1 MNELERISYRA
12 KMASRVLSTTSP
24 KVKSNVLKYAAVQV
38 KKNAQKIE
46 NANKKDLKIAK
57 SKGLDDAMIDRLLL
71 DKSRINDIA
80 KSLNEIAKWPD
91 PVGKI
96 INKTKR
102 PNGLVIQ
109 KVSVPIGVL
118 LVIYES
124 RPNVTTDAS
133 ALCLKSGNS
142 VILKCGSESLNSSK
156 ALLNC
161 LQASLEKYKLPYYS
175 VQLLA
180 TSSRKAVTDLLKMDE
195 YIDVVIPRGGKS
207 LIKAI
212 SKISKIPVLKHLDGI
227 CHTYVDN
234 IPDISMV
241 TKVVL
246 NAKMRRTGICGATE
260 TLLLNANNIQYTDCV
275 SILDDLIDAGCEV
288 RVDEYLHKYLTNPNY
303 AFNCVFVNLK
313 KIKKTTSKDW
323 DTEYLA
329 PIISVRLV
337 TGVKAAI
344 EHINRHG
351 SKHTDAIIT
360 SNKKNAEL
368 FLNSV
373 DSSIVMHNTS
383 TQFADG
389 GEFGM
394 GAEIGISTGKLH
406 ARGPVGADQLTTFK
420 YLVKGKGQLRS

>member
-1 MNELERISYRA
+1 MNKLQKIAELS
-12 KMASRVLSTTSP
+12 KKASRILSTTSP
-24 KVKSNVLKYAAVQV
+24 KIKSNIIKYAAKQI
-38 KKNAQKIE
+38 KKDVTKIE
-46 NANKKDLKIAK
+46 NANRKDLKIAK

-71 DKSRINDIA
+71 DKSRINAIS
-80 KSLNEIAKWPD
+80 KSLNEISKWPD

-96 INKTKR
+96 INKWKR
-102 PNGLVIQ
+102 PNGLEIQ
-109 KVSVPIGVL
+109 KISVPIGVL

-156 ALLNC
+156 ALLAC
-161 LQASLEKYKLPYYS
+161 IHAGLKKYKLPKS
-175 VQLLA
+175 CVALLA
-180 TSSRKAVTDLLKMDE
+180 SSNRNSFLSLLKMDD

-227 CHTYVDN
+227 CHTYVDDTSN
-234 IPDISMV
+234 LSMAR
-241 TKVVL
+241 KVVL

-260 TLLLNANNIQYTDCV
+260 TLLLKDDIHVNDAVCI
-275 SILDDLIDAGCEV
+275 IHDLIDAGCEV
-288 RVDEYLHKYLTNPNY
+288 RGDEYIAKYVLDPYYN
-303 AFNCVFVNLK
+303 
-313 KIKKTTSKDW
+313 KIKKANSKDW
-323 DTEYLA
+323 QTEYLA
-329 PIISVRLV
+329 PIISIKA
-337 TGVKAAI
+337 VKNVKEAI
-344 EHINRHG
+344 QHINQYG
-351 SKHTDAIIT
+351 SNHTDAIIT

-368 FLNSV
+368 FLKEV

-420 YLVKGKGQLRS
+420 YVVKGQGQLRS

>member
-1 MNELERISYRA
+1 MNKLQKIAELS
-12 KMASRVLSTTSP
+12 KKASRILSTTSP
-24 KVKSNVLKYAAVQV
+24 KIKSNIIKYAAKQI
-38 KKNAQKIE
+38 KKDVTKIE
-46 NANKKDLKIAK
+46 NANRKDLKIAK

-71 DKSRINDIA
+71 DKSRINAIS
-80 KSLNEIAKWPD
+80 KSLNEISKWPD

-96 INKTKR
+96 INKWKR
-102 PNGLVIQ
+102 PNGLEIQ
-109 KVSVPIGVL
+109 KISVPIGVL

-156 ALLNC
+156 ALLAC
-161 LQASLEKYKLPYYS
+161 IHAGLKKYKLPKS
-175 VQLLA
+175 CVALLA
-180 TSSRKAVTDLLKMDE
+180 SSNRNSFLSLLKMDD

-227 CHTYVDN
+227 CHTYVDDTSN
-234 IPDISMV
+234 LSMAR
-241 TKVVL
+241 KVVL

-260 TLLLNANNIQYTDCV
+260 TLLLKDDIHVNDAVCI
-275 SILDDLIDAGCEV
+275 IHDLIDAGCEV
-288 RVDEYLHKYLTNPNY
+288 RGDEYIAKYVLDPYYN
-303 AFNCVFVNLK
+303 
-313 KIKKTTSKDW
+313 KIKKANSKDW
-323 DTEYLA
+323 QTEYLA
-329 PIISVRLV
+329 PIISIKA
-337 TGVKAAI
+337 VKNVKEAI
-344 EHINRHG
+344 QHINQYG
-351 SKHTDAIIT
+351 SNHTDAIIT

-368 FLNSV
+368 FLKEV
-373 DSSIVMHNTS
+373 DSAIVMHNTS

-420 YLVKGKGQLRS
+420 YVVKGQGQLRS

>member
-1 MNELERISYRA
+1 MNKLQKIAELS
-12 KMASRVLSTTSP
+12 KKASRILSTTSP
-24 KVKSNVLKYAAVQV
+24 KIKSNIIKYAAKQI
-38 KKNAQKIE
+38 KKDVTKIE
-46 NANKKDLKIAK
+46 NANRKDLKIAK

-71 DKSRINDIA
+71 DKSRINAIS
-80 KSLNEIAKWPD
+80 KSLNEISKWPD

-96 INKTKR
+96 INKWKR
-102 PNGLVIQ
+102 PNGLEIQ
-109 KVSVPIGVL
+109 KISVPIGVL

-156 ALLNC
+156 ALLTC
-161 LQASLEKYKLPYYS
+161 IHAGLKKYKLPTS
-175 VQLLA
+175 CVQLLA
-180 TSSRKAVTDLLKMDE
+180 SSNRKSVSSLLKMDD

-227 CHTYVDN
+227 CHTYVDDTSN
-234 IPDISMV
+234 LSMAR
-241 TKVVL
+241 KVVL

-260 TLLLNANNIQYTDCV
+260 TLLLKDDIHVNDAVCI
-275 SILDDLIDAGCEV
+275 IHDLIDAGCEV
-288 RVDEYLHKYLTNPNY
+288 RGDEYIAKYVLDPYYN
-303 AFNCVFVNLK
+303 
-313 KIKKTTSKDW
+313 KIKKANSKDW
-323 DTEYLA
+323 QTEYLA
-329 PIISVRLV
+329 PIISIKA
-337 TGVKAAI
+337 VKNVKEAI
-344 EHINRHG
+344 QHINQYG
-351 SKHTDAIIT
+351 SNHTDAIIT

-368 FLNSV
+368 FLKEV

-420 YLVKGKGQLRS
+420 YVVKGQGQLRS

>member
-1 MNELERISYRA
+1 MNKLEKIAELS
-12 KMASRVLSTTSP
+12 KKASRILSTTSP
-24 KVKSNVLKYAAVQV
+24 KVKSNVLKYAASLV
-38 KKNAQKIE
+38 KKNANKIE
-46 NANKKDLKIAK
+46 KANKKDLKIAK
-57 SKGLDDAMIDRLLL
+57 LKRLDDAMIDRLLL
-71 DKSRINDIA
+71 NKSRINSIS

-96 INKTKR
+96 ISKSKR
-102 PNGLVIQ
+102 PNGLEIQ

-161 LQASLEKYKLPYYS
+161 LHTSLKKYKLPTS
-175 VQLLA
+175 CVELLA
-180 TSSRKAVTDLLKMDE
+180 TSSRKAVSNLLKMDE
-195 YIDVVIPRGGKS
+195 HIDVVVPRGGKS

-227 CHTYVDN
+227 CHTYIDN
-234 IPDISMV
+234 ITNINVVSD
-241 TKVVL
+241 VVL

-260 TLLLNANNIQYTDCV
+260 TLLINKKIK
-275 SILDDLIDAGCEV
+275 LDIVPIVDALIDAGCEV
-288 RVDEYLHKYLTNPNY
+288 RVDEYLHKYLSDSY
-303 AFNCVFVNLK
+303 SHSLK
-313 KIKKTTSKDW
+313 KAISKDW

-329 PIISVRLV
+329 PIISVKLV
-337 TGVKAAI
+337 KDVKEAI
-344 EHINRHG
+344 KHINDHG
-351 SKHTDAIIT
+351 SNHTDAIIT

-368 FLNSV
+368 FLNGV

-420 YLVKGKGQLRS
+420 YVVKGKGQIRS

>member
-1 MNELERISYRA
+1 MNKLQKIAELS
-12 KMASRVLSTTSP
+12 KKASRILSTTSP
-24 KVKSNVLKYAAVQV
+24 KIKSNIIKYAAKQI
-38 KKNAQKIE
+38 KKDVTKIE
-46 NANKKDLKIAK
+46 NANRKDLKIAK

-71 DKSRINDIA
+71 DKSRINAIS
-80 KSLNEIAKWPD
+80 KSLNEISKWPD

-96 INKTKR
+96 INKWKR
-102 PNGLVIQ
+102 PNGLEIQ
-109 KVSVPIGVL
+109 KISVPIGVL

-156 ALLNC
+156 ALLAC
-161 LQASLEKYKLPYYS
+161 IHAGLKKYKLPKS
-175 VQLLA
+175 CVELLA
-180 TSSRKAVTDLLKMDE
+180 SSNRKSVSSLLKMDD

-227 CHTYVDN
+227 CHTYVDDTSN
-234 IPDISMV
+234 LSMAR
-241 TKVVL
+241 KVVL

-260 TLLLNANNIQYTDCV
+260 TLLLKDDIHVNDAVCI
-275 SILDDLIDAGCEV
+275 IHDLIDAGCEV
-288 RVDEYLHKYLTNPNY
+288 RGDEYIAKYVLDPYYN
-303 AFNCVFVNLK
+303 
-313 KIKKTTSKDW
+313 KIKKANSKDW
-323 DTEYLA
+323 QTEYLA
-329 PIISVRLV
+329 PIISIKA
-337 TGVKAAI
+337 VKNVKEAI
-344 EHINRHG
+344 QHINQYG
-351 SKHTDAIIT
+351 SNHTDAIIT

-368 FLNSV
+368 FLKEV

-420 YLVKGKGQLRS
+420 YVVKGQGQLRS

>member
-1 MNELERISYRA
+1 MNKLQKIAELS
-12 KMASRVLSTTSP
+12 KKASRILSTTSP
-24 KVKSNVLKYAAVQV
+24 KIKSNIIKYAAKQI
-38 KKNAQKIE
+38 KKDVTKIE
-46 NANKKDLKIAK
+46 NANRKDLKIAK

-71 DKSRINDIA
+71 DKSRINAIS
-80 KSLNEIAKWPD
+80 KSLNAISKWPD

-96 INKTKR
+96 INKWKR
-102 PNGLVIQ
+102 PNGLEIQ
-109 KVSVPIGVL
+109 KISVPIGVL

-156 ALLNC
+156 ALLAC
-161 LQASLEKYKLPYYS
+161 IHAGLKKYKLPTS
-175 VQLLA
+175 CVELLA
-180 TSSRKAVTDLLKMDE
+180 SSNRKSVSSLLKMDD

-227 CHTYVDN
+227 CHTYVDDTSN
-234 IPDISMV
+234 LSMAR
-241 TKVVL
+241 KVVL

-260 TLLLNANNIQYTDCV
+260 TLLLKDDIHVNDAVCI
-275 SILDDLIDAGCEV
+275 IHDLIDAGCEV
-288 RVDEYLHKYLTNPNY
+288 RGDEYIAKYVLDPYYN
-303 AFNCVFVNLK
+303 
-313 KIKKTTSKDW
+313 KIKKANSKDW
-323 DTEYLA
+323 QTEYLA
-329 PIISVRLV
+329 PIISIK
-337 TGVKAAI
+337 TVKNVKEAI
-344 EHINRHG
+344 QHINQYG
-351 SKHTDAIIT
+351 SNHTDAIIT

-368 FLNSV
+368 FLKEV

-420 YLVKGKGQLRS
+420 YVVKGQGQLRS

>member
-1 MNELERISYRA
+1 MNKLQKIAELS
-12 KMASRVLSTTSP
+12 KKASRILSTTSP
-24 KVKSNVLKYAAVQV
+24 KVKSNILKYAAKQI
-38 KKNAQKIE
+38 KKDVTKIE
-46 NANKKDLKIAK
+46 NANRKDLKIAK

-71 DKSRINDIA
+71 DKSRINAIS
-80 KSLNEIAKWPD
+80 KSLNEISKWPD

-96 INKTKR
+96 INKWKR
-102 PNGLVIQ
+102 PNGLEIQ
-109 KVSVPIGVL
+109 KISVPIGVL

-142 VILKCGSESLNSSK
+142 VILKCGSESINSSK
-156 ALLNC
+156 ALLAC
-161 LQASLEKYKLPYYS
+161 IHEGLKKYKLPTS
-175 VQLLA
+175 CVELLA
-180 TSSRKAVTDLLKMDE
+180 SSNRNSVLSLLKMDD

-227 CHTYVDN
+227 CHTYVDDTSN
-234 IPDISMV
+234 LSMAR
-241 TKVVL
+241 KVVL

-260 TLLLNANNIQYTDCV
+260 TLLLKDDIHVNDAVCI
-275 SILDDLIDAGCEV
+275 IHDLIDAGCEV
-288 RVDEYLHKYLTNPNY
+288 RGDEYIAKYVLDPYYN
-303 AFNCVFVNLK
+303 
-313 KIKKTTSKDW
+313 KIKKANSKDW
-323 DTEYLA
+323 QTEYLA
-329 PIISVRLV
+329 PIISIKA
-337 TGVKAAI
+337 VKNVKEAI
-344 EHINRHG
+344 QHINQYG
-351 SKHTDAIIT
+351 SNHTDAIIT

-368 FLNSV
+368 FLKEV

-420 YLVKGKGQLRS
+420 YVVKGKGQLRS

>member
-1 MNELERISYRA
+1 LNKLEKIAELS
-12 KMASRVLSTTSP
+12 KKASRVLSTTSS

-57 SKGLDDAMIDRLLL
+57 SKGLVDAMIDRLLL
-71 DKSRINDIA
+71 DKSRINAIA

-96 INKTKR
+96 ISKTKR
-102 PNGLVIQ
+102 PNGLEIH

-161 LQASLEKYKLPYYS
+161 LHISLKKYKLPTSS
-175 VQLLA
+175 VELLA
-180 TSSRKAVTDLLKMDE
+180 TSSRKSVADLLKMDE
-195 YIDVVIPRGGKS
+195 YIDVVVPRGGKS

-227 CHTYVDN
+227 CHTYIDDN
-234 IPDISMV
+234 YNVLMAK
-241 TKVVL
+241 KVVL

-260 TLLLNANNIQYTDCV
+260 TLLVSKKVTNTDIAEIIDV
-275 SILDDLIDAGCEV
+275 LIDAGCEI
-288 RVDEYLHKYLTNPNY
+288 RGDN
-303 AFNCVFVNLK
+303 FVK
-313 KIKKTTSKDW
+313 KIDNRVKKANFKDW
-323 DTEYLA
+323 QTEYLA
-329 PIISVRLV
+329 PIISVKIV
-337 TGVKAAI
+337 KDVKAAI
-344 EHINRHG
+344 EHINQHG
-351 SKHTDAIIT
+351 SNHTDAIIT

-368 FLNSV
+368 FLNGV

-420 YLVKGKGQLRS
+420 YVVKGQGQLRS

>member
-1 MNELERISYRA
+1 LNKLQKIAELS
-12 KMASRVLSTTSP
+12 KKASRILSTTSP
-24 KVKSNVLKYAAVQV
+24 KIKSNIIKYAAKQI
-38 KKNAQKIE
+38 KKDVTKIE
-46 NANKKDLKIAK
+46 NANRKDLKIAK

-71 DKSRINDIA
+71 DKSRINAIS
-80 KSLNEIAKWPD
+80 KSLNEISKWPD

-96 INKTKR
+96 INKWKR
-102 PNGLVIQ
+102 PNGIEIQ
-109 KVSVPIGVL
+109 KISVPIGVL

-156 ALLNC
+156 ALLTC
-161 LQASLEKYKLPYYS
+161 IHAGLKKYKLPTS
-175 VQLLA
+175 CVELLA
-180 TSSRKAVTDLLKMDE
+180 SSNRKSVSSLLKMDD

-227 CHTYVDN
+227 CHTYVDDTSN
-234 IPDISMV
+234 LSMAR
-241 TKVVL
+241 KVVL

-260 TLLLNANNIQYTDCV
+260 TLLLKDDIHVNDAVCI
-275 SILDDLIDAGCEV
+275 IHDLIDAGCEV
-288 RVDEYLHKYLTNPNY
+288 RGDEYIAKYVLDPYYN
-303 AFNCVFVNLK
+303 
-313 KIKKTTSKDW
+313 KIKKANSKDW
-323 DTEYLA
+323 QTEYLA
-329 PIISVRLV
+329 PIISIKA
-337 TGVKAAI
+337 VKNVKEAI
-344 EHINRHG
+344 QHINQYG
-351 SKHTDAIIT
+351 SNHTDAIIT

-368 FLNSV
+368 FLKEV

-420 YLVKGKGQLRS
+420 YVVKGQGQLRS

>member
-1 MNELERISYRA
+1 MNKLQKIAELS
-12 KMASRVLSTTSP
+12 KKASRILSTTSP
-24 KVKSNVLKYAAVQV
+24 KIKSNIIKYAAKQI
-38 KKNAQKIE
+38 KKDVTKIE
-46 NANKKDLKIAK
+46 NANRKDLKIAK

-71 DKSRINDIA
+71 DKSRINAIS
-80 KSLNEIAKWPD
+80 KSLNEISKWPD

-96 INKTKR
+96 INKWKR
-102 PNGLVIQ
+102 PNGLEIQ
-109 KVSVPIGVL
+109 KISVPIGVL

-156 ALLNC
+156 ALLAC
-161 LQASLEKYKLPYYS
+161 IHAGLKKYKLPTS
-175 VQLLA
+175 CVQLLA
-180 TSSRKAVTDLLKMDE
+180 SSNRKSVSSLLKMDD

-227 CHTYVDN
+227 CHTYVDDTSN
-234 IPDISMV
+234 LSMAR
-241 TKVVL
+241 KVVL

-260 TLLLNANNIQYTDCV
+260 TLLLKDDIHVNDAVCI
-275 SILDDLIDAGCEV
+275 IHDLIDAGCEV
-288 RVDEYLHKYLTNPNY
+288 RGDEYIAKYVLDPYYN
-303 AFNCVFVNLK
+303 
-313 KIKKTTSKDW
+313 KIKKANSKDW
-323 DTEYLA
+323 QTEYLA
-329 PIISVRLV
+329 PIISIKS
-337 TGVKAAI
+337 VKNVKEAI
-344 EHINRHG
+344 QHINQYG
-351 SKHTDAIIT
+351 SNHTDAIIT

-368 FLNSV
+368 FLKEV

-420 YLVKGKGQLRS
+420 YVVKGQGQLRS

>member
-1 MNELERISYRA
+1 LNKLQKIAELS
-12 KMASRVLSTTSP
+12 KKASRILSTTSP
-24 KVKSNVLKYAAVQV
+24 KIKSNIIKYAAKQI
-38 KKNAQKIE
+38 KKDVTKIE

-71 DKSRINDIA
+71 DKSRINAIS
-80 KSLNEIAKWPD
+80 KSLNEISKWPD

-96 INKTKR
+96 INKWKR
-102 PNGLVIQ
+102 PNGLEIQ
-109 KVSVPIGVL
+109 KISVPIGVL

-156 ALLNC
+156 ALLTC
-161 LQASLEKYKLPYYS
+161 IHAGLKKYKLPTS
-175 VQLLA
+175 CVELLA
-180 TSSRKAVTDLLKMDE
+180 SSNRKSVSSLLKMDD

-227 CHTYVDN
+227 CHTYVDDTSN
-234 IPDISMV
+234 LSMAR
-241 TKVVL
+241 KVVL

-260 TLLLNANNIQYTDCV
+260 TLLLKDDIHVNDAVCI
-275 SILDDLIDAGCEV
+275 IHDLIDAGCEV
-288 RVDEYLHKYLTNPNY
+288 RGDEYIAKYVLDPYYN
-303 AFNCVFVNLK
+303 
-313 KIKKTTSKDW
+313 KIKKANSKDW
-323 DTEYLA
+323 QTEYLA
-329 PIISVRLV
+329 PIISIKA
-337 TGVKAAI
+337 VKNVKEAI
-344 EHINRHG
+344 QHINQYG
-351 SKHTDAIIT
+351 SNHTDAIIT

-368 FLNSV
+368 FLKEV
-373 DSSIVMHNTS
+373 DSAIVMHNTS

-420 YLVKGKGQLRS
+420 YVVKGQGQLRS

>member
-1 MNELERISYRA
+1 LNKLQKIAELS
-12 KMASRVLSTTSP
+12 KKASRILSTTSP
-24 KVKSNVLKYAAVQV
+24 KIKSNILKYAAKQI
-38 KKNAQKIE
+38 KKDVTKIE
-46 NANKKDLKIAK
+46 NANRKDLKIAK

-71 DKSRINDIA
+71 DKSRINAIS
-80 KSLNEIAKWPD
+80 KSLNEISKWPD

-96 INKTKR
+96 INKWKR
-102 PNGLVIQ
+102 PNGLEIQ
-109 KVSVPIGVL
+109 KISVPIGVL

-156 ALLNC
+156 ALLTC
-161 LQASLEKYKLPYYS
+161 IHAGLKKYKLPTS
-175 VQLLA
+175 CVELLA
-180 TSSRKAVTDLLKMDE
+180 SSNRKSVSSLLKMDD

-212 SKISKIPVLKHLDGI
+212 TKISKIPVLKHLDGI
-227 CHTYVDN
+227 CHTYVDDTSN
-234 IPDISMV
+234 LSMAR
-241 TKVVL
+241 KVVL

-260 TLLLNANNIQYTDCV
+260 TLLLKDDIHVNDAVCI
-275 SILDDLIDAGCEV
+275 IHDLIDAGCEV
-288 RVDEYLHKYLTNPNY
+288 RGDEYIAKYVLDPYYN
-303 AFNCVFVNLK
+303 
-313 KIKKTTSKDW
+313 KIKKANSKDW
-323 DTEYLA
+323 QTEYLA
-329 PIISVRLV
+329 PIISIKA
-337 TGVKAAI
+337 VKNVKEAI
-344 EHINRHG
+344 QHINQYG
-351 SKHTDAIIT
+351 SNHTDAIIT

-368 FLNSV
+368 FLKEV

-420 YLVKGKGQLRS
+420 YVVKGQGQLRS

>member
-1 MNELERISYRA
+1 MNKLQKIAELS
-12 KMASRVLSTTSP
+12 KKASRILSTTSP
-24 KVKSNVLKYAAVQV
+24 KIKSNIIKYAAKQI
-38 KKNAQKIE
+38 KKDVTKIE
-46 NANKKDLKIAK
+46 NANRKDLKIAK

-71 DKSRINDIA
+71 DKSRINAIS
-80 KSLNEIAKWPD
+80 KSLNEISKWPD

-96 INKTKR
+96 ISKTKR
-102 PNGLVIQ
+102 PNGLEIH

-156 ALLNC
+156 TLLNC
-161 LQASLEKYKLPYYS
+161 IHPGLKKYKLPTS
-175 VQLLA
+175 CVELLA
-180 TSSRKAVTDLLKMDE
+180 SSNRKSVSSLLKMDD

-227 CHTYVDN
+227 CHTYVDDTSN
-234 IPDISMV
+234 LSMAR
-241 TKVVL
+241 KVVL

-260 TLLLNANNIQYTDCV
+260 TLLLKDDIHVNDAVCI
-275 SILDDLIDAGCEV
+275 IHDLIDAGCEV
-288 RVDEYLHKYLTNPNY
+288 RGDEYIAKYVLDPYYN
-303 AFNCVFVNLK
+303 
-313 KIKKTTSKDW
+313 KIKKANSKDW
-323 DTEYLA
+323 QTEYLA
-329 PIISVRLV
+329 PIISIKA
-337 TGVKAAI
+337 VKNVKEAI
-344 EHINRHG
+344 QHINQYG
-351 SKHTDAIIT
+351 SNHTDAIIT

-368 FLNSV
+368 FLKEV

-420 YLVKGKGQLRS
+420 YVVKGQGQLRS

>member
-1 MNELERISYRA
+1 MNKLKKIAELS
-12 KMASRVLSTTSP
+12 KKASRVLSTTSP
-24 KVKSNVLKYAAVQV
+24 KVKSNVLKYAALQV
-38 KKNAQKIE
+38 KKNTKKIE

-71 DKSRINDIA
+71 DQNRIKDIS

-96 INKTKR
+96 ISKTKR
-102 PNGLVIQ
+102 PNGLEIH

-161 LQASLEKYKLPYYS
+161 LHTSLKKHKLPKNCIE
-175 VQLLA
+175 LLA
-180 TSSRKAVTDLLKMDE
+180 TSNRKEVANLLKMDE
-195 YIDVVIPRGGKS
+195 YIDVVVPRGGKS
-207 LIKAI
+207 LIQAI
-212 SKISKIPVLKHLDGI
+212 SKISKIPVIKHLDGI
-227 CHTYVDN
+227 CHTYIDN
-234 IPDISMV
+234 NSNMLMAK
-241 TKVVL
+241 KVVH

-260 TLLLNANNIQYTDCV
+260 TLLVSKKIANSHVPQIID
-275 SILDDLIDAGCEV
+275 ILINSGCEI
-288 RVDEYLHKYLTNPNY
+288 RGDN
-303 AFNCVFVNLK
+303 FIK
-313 KIKKTTSKDW
+313 KIDSRVKKATLKDW
-323 DTEYLA
+323 ETEYLA
-329 PIISVRLV
+329 PIISIKI
-337 TGVKAAI
+337 VKDVKEAI
-344 EHINRHG
+344 QHINQYG
-351 SKHTDAIIT
+351 SNHADAIIT
-360 SNKKNAEL
+360 SNKKNAKL
-368 FLNSV
+368 FLDNI

-420 YLVKGKGQLRS
+420 YIVKGKGQLRS

>member
-1 MNELERISYRA
+1 MNKLQKIAELS
-12 KMASRVLSTTSP
+12 KKASRILSTTSP
-24 KVKSNVLKYAAVQV
+24 KIKSNIIKYAAKQI
-38 KKNAQKIE
+38 KKDVTKIE
-46 NANKKDLKIAK
+46 NANRKDLKIAK

-71 DKSRINDIA
+71 DKSRINAIS
-80 KSLNEIAKWPD
+80 KSLNEISKWPD

-96 INKTKR
+96 INKWKR
-102 PNGLVIQ
+102 PNGLEIQ
-109 KVSVPIGVL
+109 KISVPIGVL

-156 ALLNC
+156 ALLAC
-161 LQASLEKYKLPYYS
+161 IHAGLKKYKLPKS
-175 VQLLA
+175 CVELLA
-180 TSSRKAVTDLLKMDE
+180 SSNRKSVSSLLKMDD

-227 CHTYVDN
+227 CHTYVDDTSN
-234 IPDISMV
+234 LSMAR
-241 TKVVL
+241 KVVL

-260 TLLLNANNIQYTDCV
+260 TLLLKDDIHVNDAVCI
-275 SILDDLIDAGCEV
+275 IHDLIDAGCEV
-288 RVDEYLHKYLTNPNY
+288 RGDEYIAKYVLDPYYN
-303 AFNCVFVNLK
+303 
-313 KIKKTTSKDW
+313 KIKKANSKDW
-323 DTEYLA
+323 QTEYLA
-329 PIISVRLV
+329 PIISIKA
-337 TGVKAAI
+337 VKNVKEAI
-344 EHINRHG
+344 QHINQYG
-351 SKHTDAIIT
+351 SNHTDAIIT

-368 FLNSV
+368 FLKEV
-373 DSSIVMHNTS
+373 DSAIVMHNTS

-420 YLVKGKGQLRS
+420 YVVKGQGQIRS

>member
-1 MNELERISYRA
+1 MNKLKKIAELS
-12 KMASRVLSTTSP
+12 KKASRVLSTTSP
-24 KVKSNVLKYAAVQV
+24 KVKSNVLKYAALQV
-38 KKNAQKIE
+38 KKNTKKIE

-71 DKSRINDIA
+71 DQNRIKDIS

-96 INKTKR
+96 ISKTKR
-102 PNGLVIQ
+102 PNGLEIH

-161 LQASLEKYKLPYYS
+161 LHTSLKKHKLPKNCIE
-175 VQLLA
+175 LLA
-180 TSSRKAVTDLLKMDE
+180 TSNRKEVANLLKMDE
-195 YIDVVIPRGGKS
+195 YIDVVVPRGGKS
-207 LIKAI
+207 LIQAI
-212 SKISKIPVLKHLDGI
+212 SKISKIPVIKHLDGI
-227 CHTYVDN
+227 CHTYIDN
-234 IPDISMV
+234 NSNMLMAK
-241 TKVVL
+241 KVVH

-260 TLLLNANNIQYTDCV
+260 TLLVSKKIANSHVPQIID
-275 SILDDLIDAGCEV
+275 ILINSGCEI
-288 RVDEYLHKYLTNPNY
+288 RGDN
-303 AFNCVFVNLK
+303 FIK
-313 KIKKTTSKDW
+313 KIDSRVKKATLKDW
-323 DTEYLA
+323 ETEYLA
-329 PIISVRLV
+329 PIISIKI
-337 TGVKAAI
+337 VKDVKEAI
-344 EHINRHG
+344 QHINQYG
-351 SKHTDAIIT
+351 SNHTDAIIT
-360 SNKKNAEL
+360 SNKKNAKL
-368 FLNSV
+368 FLDSI

-420 YLVKGKGQLRS
+420 YIVKGKGQLRS

>member
-1 MNELERISYRA
+1 MNKLQKIAELS
-12 KMASRVLSTTSP
+12 KKASRILSTTSP
-24 KVKSNVLKYAAVQV
+24 KIKSNIIKYAAKQI
-38 KKNAQKIE
+38 KKDVTKIE
-46 NANKKDLKIAK
+46 NANRKDLKIAK

-71 DKSRINDIA
+71 DKSRINAIS
-80 KSLNEIAKWPD
+80 KSLNEISKWPD

-96 INKTKR
+96 INKWKR
-102 PNGLVIQ
+102 PNGLEIQ
-109 KVSVPIGVL
+109 KISVPIGVL

-156 ALLNC
+156 ALLAC
-161 LQASLEKYKLPYYS
+161 IHAGLKKYKLPTS
-175 VQLLA
+175 CVELLA
-180 TSSRKAVTDLLKMDE
+180 SSNRKSVSSLLKMDD

-227 CHTYVDN
+227 CHTYVDDTSN
-234 IPDISMV
+234 LSMAR
-241 TKVVL
+241 KVVL

-260 TLLLNANNIQYTDCV
+260 TLLLKDDIHVNDAVCI
-275 SILDDLIDAGCEV
+275 IHDLIDAGCEV
-288 RVDEYLHKYLTNPNY
+288 RGDEYIAKYVLDPYYN
-303 AFNCVFVNLK
+303 
-313 KIKKTTSKDW
+313 KIKKANSKDW
-323 DTEYLA
+323 QTEYLA
-329 PIISVRLV
+329 PIISIKA
-337 TGVKAAI
+337 VKNVKEAI
-344 EHINRHG
+344 QHINRYG
-351 SKHTDAIIT
+351 SNHTDAIIT

-368 FLNSV
+368 FLKEV

-420 YLVKGKGQLRS
+420 YVVKGQGQLRS

>member
-1 MNELERISYRA
+1 LNKVQKIAELS
-12 KMASRVLSTTSP
+12 KKASRILSTTSP
-24 KVKSNVLKYAAVQV
+24 KIKSNIIKYAAKQI
-38 KKNAQKIE
+38 KKDVTKIE
-46 NANKKDLKIAK
+46 NANRKDLKIAK

-71 DKSRINDIA
+71 DKSRINAIS
-80 KSLNEIAKWPD
+80 KSLNEISKWPD

-96 INKTKR
+96 INKWKR
-102 PNGLVIQ
+102 PNGLEIQ
-109 KVSVPIGVL
+109 KISVPIGVL

-156 ALLNC
+156 ALLTC
-161 LQASLEKYKLPYYS
+161 IHAGLKKYKLPTS
-175 VQLLA
+175 CVELLA
-180 TSSRKAVTDLLKMDE
+180 SSNRKSVSSLLKMDD

-227 CHTYVDN
+227 CHTYVDDTSN
-234 IPDISMV
+234 LSMAR
-241 TKVVL
+241 KVVL

-260 TLLLNANNIQYTDCV
+260 TLLLKDDIHVNDAVCI
-275 SILDDLIDAGCEV
+275 IHDLIDAGCEV
-288 RVDEYLHKYLTNPNY
+288 RGDEYIAKYVLDPYYN
-303 AFNCVFVNLK
+303 
-313 KIKKTTSKDW
+313 KIKKANSKDW
-323 DTEYLA
+323 QTEYLA
-329 PIISVRLV
+329 PIISIKA
-337 TGVKAAI
+337 VKNVKEAI
-344 EHINRHG
+344 QHINQYG
-351 SKHTDAIIT
+351 SNHTDAIIT

-368 FLNSV
+368 FLKEV
-373 DSSIVMHNTS
+373 DSAIVMHNTS

-420 YLVKGKGQLRS
+420 YVVKGQGQLRS

>member
-1 MNELERISYRA
+1 MNKLQKIAELS
-12 KMASRVLSTTSP
+12 KKASRILSTTSP
-24 KVKSNVLKYAAVQV
+24 KIKSNIIKYAAKQI
-38 KKNAQKIE
+38 KKDVTKIE
-46 NANKKDLKIAK
+46 NANRKDLKIAK

-71 DKSRINDIA
+71 DKSRINAIS
-80 KSLNEIAKWPD
+80 KSLNEISKWPD

-96 INKTKR
+96 INKWKR
-102 PNGLVIQ
+102 PNGLEIQ
-109 KVSVPIGVL
+109 KISVPIGVL

-156 ALLNC
+156 ALLAC
-161 LQASLEKYKLPYYS
+161 IHAGLKKYKLPKS
-175 VQLLA
+175 CVELLA
-180 TSSRKAVTDLLKMDE
+180 SSNRKSVSSLLKMDD

-227 CHTYVDN
+227 CHTYVDDTSN
-234 IPDISMV
+234 LSMAR
-241 TKVVL
+241 KVVL

-260 TLLLNANNIQYTDCV
+260 TLLLKDDIHVNDAVCI
-275 SILDDLIDAGCEV
+275 IHDLIDAGCEV
-288 RVDEYLHKYLTNPNY
+288 RGDEYIAKYVLDPYYN
-303 AFNCVFVNLK
+303 
-313 KIKKTTSKDW
+313 KIKKANSKDW
-323 DTEYLA
+323 QTEYLA
-329 PIISVRLV
+329 PIISIKA
-337 TGVKAAI
+337 VKNVKEAI
-344 EHINRHG
+344 QHINQYG
-351 SKHTDAIIT
+351 SNHTDAIIT

-368 FLNSV
+368 FLKEV
-373 DSSIVMHNTS
+373 DSAIVMHNTS

-420 YLVKGKGQLRS
+420 YVVKGQGQLRS

>member
-1 MNELERISYRA
+1 MNKLQKIAELS
-12 KMASRVLSTTSP
+12 KKASRILSTTSP
-24 KVKSNVLKYAAVQV
+24 KIKSNIIKYAAKQI
-38 KKNAQKIE
+38 KKDVTKIE
-46 NANKKDLKIAK
+46 NANRKDLKIAK

-71 DKSRINDIA
+71 DKSRINAIS
-80 KSLNEIAKWPD
+80 KSLNEISKWPD

-96 INKTKR
+96 INKWKR
-102 PNGLVIQ
+102 PNGLEIQ
-109 KVSVPIGVL
+109 KISVPIGVL

-156 ALLNC
+156 ALLAC
-161 LQASLEKYKLPYYS
+161 IHAGLKKYKLPTS
-175 VQLLA
+175 CVELLA
-180 TSSRKAVTDLLKMDE
+180 SSNRKSVSSLLKMDD

-227 CHTYVDN
+227 CHTYVDDTSN
-234 IPDISMV
+234 LSMAR
-241 TKVVL
+241 KVVL

-260 TLLLNANNIQYTDCV
+260 TLLLKDDIHVNDAVCI
-275 SILDDLIDAGCEV
+275 IHDLIDAGCEV
-288 RVDEYLHKYLTNPNY
+288 RGDEYIAKYVLDPYYN
-303 AFNCVFVNLK
+303 
-313 KIKKTTSKDW
+313 KIKKANSKDW
-323 DTEYLA
+323 QTEYLA
-329 PIISVRLV
+329 PIISIKA
-337 TGVKAAI
+337 VKNVKEAI
-344 EHINRHG
+344 QHINQYG
-351 SKHTDAIIT
+351 SNHTDAIIT

-368 FLNSV
+368 FLKEV
-373 DSSIVMHNTS
+373 DSAIVMHNTS

-420 YLVKGKGQLRS
+420 YVVKGQGQLRS

>member
-1 MNELERISYRA
+1 MNKLQKIAELS
-12 KMASRVLSTTSP
+12 KKASRILSTTSP
-24 KVKSNVLKYAAVQV
+24 KIKSNIIKYAAKQI
-38 KKNAQKIE
+38 KKDVTKIE
-46 NANKKDLKIAK
+46 NANRKDLKIAK

-71 DKSRINDIA
+71 DKSRINAIS
-80 KSLNEIAKWPD
+80 KSLNEISKWPD

-96 INKTKR
+96 INKWKR
-102 PNGLVIQ
+102 PNGLEIQ
-109 KVSVPIGVL
+109 KISVPIGVL

-156 ALLNC
+156 TLLNC
-161 LQASLEKYKLPYYS
+161 IHAGLKKYKLPTS
-175 VQLLA
+175 CVQLLA
-180 TSSRKAVTDLLKMDE
+180 SSNRKSVSSLLKMDD

-227 CHTYVDN
+227 CHTYVDDTSN
-234 IPDISMV
+234 LSMAR
-241 TKVVL
+241 KVVL

-260 TLLLNANNIQYTDCV
+260 TLLLKDDIHVNDAVCI
-275 SILDDLIDAGCEV
+275 IHDLIDAGCEV
-288 RVDEYLHKYLTNPNY
+288 RGDEYIAKYVLDPYYN
-303 AFNCVFVNLK
+303 
-313 KIKKTTSKDW
+313 KIKKANSKDW
-323 DTEYLA
+323 QTEYLA
-329 PIISVRLV
+329 PIISIKA
-337 TGVKAAI
+337 VKNVKEAI
-344 EHINRHG
+344 QHINQYG
-351 SKHTDAIIT
+351 SNHTDAIIT

-368 FLNSV
+368 FLKEV
-373 DSSIVMHNTS
+373 DSAIVMHNTS

-420 YLVKGKGQLRS
+420 YVVKGQGQLRS

>member
-1 MNELERISYRA
+1 MNKLQKIAELS
-12 KMASRVLSTTSP
+12 KKASRILSTTSP
-24 KVKSNVLKYAAVQV
+24 KVKSNILKHAAKQI
-38 KKNAQKIE
+38 KKNTTKIE

-71 DKSRINDIA
+71 DKSRINAIS
-80 KSLNEIAKWPD
+80 KSLDEIAKWPD

-96 INKTKR
+96 ISKTKR
-102 PNGLVIQ
+102 PNGLEIH

-156 ALLNC
+156 ALLAC
-161 LQASLEKYKLPYYS
+161 IHAGLKKYKLPTS
-175 VQLLA
+175 CVELLA
-180 TSSRKAVTDLLKMDE
+180 SSNRKSVSSLLKMDD

-227 CHTYVDN
+227 CHTYVDDTSN
-234 IPDISMV
+234 LSMAR
-241 TKVVL
+241 KVVL

-260 TLLLNANNIQYTDCV
+260 TLLLKDDIYVNDAVCI
-275 SILDDLIDAGCEV
+275 IHDLIDAGCEV
-288 RVDEYLHKYLTNPNY
+288 RGDEYIAKYVLDPYYN
-303 AFNCVFVNLK
+303 
-313 KIKKTTSKDW
+313 KIKKANSKDW
-323 DTEYLA
+323 QTEYLA
-329 PIISVRLV
+329 PIISIKA
-337 TGVKAAI
+337 VKNVKEAI
-344 EHINRHG
+344 QHINQYG
-351 SKHTDAIIT
+351 SNHTDAIIT

-368 FLNSV
+368 FLKEV

-420 YLVKGKGQLRS
+420 YVVKGQGQLRS

>member
-1 MNELERISYRA
+1 
-12 KMASRVLSTTSP
+12 
-24 KVKSNVLKYAAVQV
+24 
-38 KKNAQKIE
+38 
-46 NANKKDLKIAK
+46 
-57 SKGLDDAMIDRLLL
+57 MIDRLLL
-71 DKSRINDIA
+71 DKRRINAIA

-91 PVGKI
+91 PVGKTI
-96 INKTKR
+96 SKTKR
-102 PNGLVIQ
+102 PNGLEIH

-161 LQASLEKYKLPYYS
+161 LHTSLKKYKLPIS
-175 VQLLA
+175 CVELLA
-180 TSSRKAVTDLLKMDE
+180 TSSRKSVADLLKMDE
-195 YIDVVIPRGGKS
+195 YIDVVVPRGGKS

-227 CHTYVDN
+227 CHTYIDDN
-234 IPDISMV
+234 YNVLMAK
-241 TKVVL
+241 KVVL

-260 TLLLNANNIQYTDCV
+260 TLLV
-275 SILDDLIDAGCEV
+275 SKKVSNTHVTEIIDVLINAGCEI
-288 RVDEYLHKYLTNPNY
+288 RGDN
-303 AFNCVFVNLK
+303 FIK
-313 KIKKTTSKDW
+313 KIDSRVKKASSKDW
-323 DTEYLA
+323 QTEYLA
-329 PIISVRLV
+329 PIISVKLV
-337 TGVKAAI
+337 KDVKEAI
-344 EHINRHG
+344 EHINQHG
-351 SKHTDAIIT
+351 SNHTDAIIT

>member
-1 MNELERISYRA
+1 MNKLQKIAELS
-12 KMASRVLSTTSP
+12 KKASRILSTTSP
-24 KVKSNVLKYAAVQV
+24 KIKSNIIKYAAKQI
-38 KKNAQKIE
+38 KKDVTKIE
-46 NANKKDLKIAK
+46 NANRKDLKIAK

-71 DKSRINDIA
+71 DKSRINAIS
-80 KSLNEIAKWPD
+80 KSLNEISKWPD

-96 INKTKR
+96 INKWKR
-102 PNGLVIQ
+102 PNGLEIQ
-109 KVSVPIGVL
+109 KISVPIGVL

-156 ALLNC
+156 ALLTC
-161 LQASLEKYKLPYYS
+161 IHAGLKKYKLPTS
-175 VQLLA
+175 CVELLA
-180 TSSRKAVTDLLKMDE
+180 SSNRNSFLSLLKMDD

-227 CHTYVDN
+227 CHTYVDDTSN
-234 IPDISMV
+234 LSMAR
-241 TKVVL
+241 KVVL

-260 TLLLNANNIQYTDCV
+260 TLLLKDDIHVNDAVCI
-275 SILDDLIDAGCEV
+275 IHDLIDAGCEV
-288 RVDEYLHKYLTNPNY
+288 RGDEYIAKYVLDPYYN
-303 AFNCVFVNLK
+303 
-313 KIKKTTSKDW
+313 KIKKANSKDW
-323 DTEYLA
+323 QTEYLA
-329 PIISVRLV
+329 PIISIKA
-337 TGVKAAI
+337 VKNVKEAI
-344 EHINRHG
+344 QHINQYG
-351 SKHTDAIIT
+351 SNHTDAIIT

-368 FLNSV
+368 FLKEV

-420 YLVKGKGQLRS
+420 YVVKGQGQLRS

>member
-1 MNELERISYRA
+1 LNKLQKIAELS
-12 KMASRVLSTTSP
+12 KKASRILSTTSP
-24 KVKSNVLKYAAVQV
+24 KIKSNILKYAAKQI
-38 KKNAQKIE
+38 KKNVTKIE
-46 NANKKDLKIAK
+46 NANRKDLKIAK

-71 DKSRINDIA
+71 DKSRINAIS
-80 KSLNEIAKWPD
+80 KSLNEISKWPD

-96 INKTKR
+96 INKWKR
-102 PNGLVIQ
+102 PNGLEIQ
-109 KVSVPIGVL
+109 KISVPIGVL

-156 ALLNC
+156 ALLTC
-161 LQASLEKYKLPYYS
+161 IHAGLKKYKLPTS
-175 VQLLA
+175 CVELLA
-180 TSSRKAVTDLLKMDE
+180 SSNRKSVSSLLKMDD

-227 CHTYVDN
+227 CHTYVDDTSN
-234 IPDISMV
+234 LSMAR
-241 TKVVL
+241 KVVL

-260 TLLLNANNIQYTDCV
+260 TLLLKDDIHVNDAVCI
-275 SILDDLIDAGCEV
+275 IHDLIDAGCEV
-288 RVDEYLHKYLTNPNY
+288 RGDEYIAKYVLDPYYN
-303 AFNCVFVNLK
+303 
-313 KIKKTTSKDW
+313 KIKKANSKDW
-323 DTEYLA
+323 QTEYLA
-329 PIISVRLV
+329 PIISIKA
-337 TGVKAAI
+337 VKNVKEAI
-344 EHINRHG
+344 QHINQYG
-351 SKHTDAIIT
+351 SNHTDAIIT

-368 FLNSV
+368 FLKEV

-420 YLVKGKGQLRS
+420 YVVKGQGQLRS

>member
-1 MNELERISYRA
+1 LNKLQKIAELS
-12 KMASRVLSTTSP
+12 KKASRILSTTSP
-24 KVKSNVLKYAAVQV
+24 KIKSNIIKYAAKQI
-38 KKNAQKIE
+38 KKDVTKIE
-46 NANKKDLKIAK
+46 NANRKDLKIAK

-71 DKSRINDIA
+71 DKSRINAIS
-80 KSLNEIAKWPD
+80 KSLNEISKWPD

-96 INKTKR
+96 INKWKR
-102 PNGLVIQ
+102 PNGLEIQ
-109 KVSVPIGVL
+109 KISVPIGVL

-156 ALLNC
+156 ALLAC
-161 LQASLEKYKLPYYS
+161 IHAGLKKYKLPKS
-175 VQLLA
+175 CVELLA
-180 TSSRKAVTDLLKMDE
+180 SSNRNSFLSLLKMDD

-227 CHTYVDN
+227 CHTYVDDTSN
-234 IPDISMV
+234 LSMAR
-241 TKVVL
+241 KVVL

-260 TLLLNANNIQYTDCV
+260 TLLLKDDIHVNDAVCI
-275 SILDDLIDAGCEV
+275 IHDLIDAGCEV
-288 RVDEYLHKYLTNPNY
+288 RGDEYIAKYVLDPYYN
-303 AFNCVFVNLK
+303 
-313 KIKKTTSKDW
+313 KIKKANSKDW
-323 DTEYLA
+323 QTEYLA
-329 PIISVRLV
+329 PIISIKA
-337 TGVKAAI
+337 VKNVKEAI
-344 EHINRHG
+344 QHINQYG
-351 SKHTDAIIT
+351 SNHTDAIIT

-368 FLNSV
+368 FLKEV
-373 DSSIVMHNTS
+373 DSAIVMHNTS

-420 YLVKGKGQLRS
+420 YVVKGQGQLRS

>member
-1 MNELERISYRA
+1 MNKLQKIAELS
-12 KMASRVLSTTSP
+12 KKASRILSTTSP
-24 KVKSNVLKYAAVQV
+24 KIKSNILKYAAKQI
-38 KKNAQKIE
+38 KKDVTNIE
-46 NANKKDLKIAK
+46 NANRKDLKIAK

-71 DKSRINDIA
+71 DKSRINAIS
-80 KSLNEIAKWPD
+80 KSLNEISKWPD

-96 INKTKR
+96 INKWKR
-102 PNGLVIQ
+102 PNGLEIQ
-109 KVSVPIGVL
+109 KISVPIGVL

-156 ALLNC
+156 ALLTC
-161 LQASLEKYKLPYYS
+161 IHAGLKKYKLPTS
-175 VQLLA
+175 CVELLA
-180 TSSRKAVTDLLKMDE
+180 SSNRKSVSSLLKMDD

-227 CHTYVDN
+227 CHTYVDDTSN
-234 IPDISMV
+234 LSMAR
-241 TKVVL
+241 KVVL

-260 TLLLNANNIQYTDCV
+260 TLLLKDDIHVNDAVCI
-275 SILDDLIDAGCEV
+275 IHDLIDAGCEV
-288 RVDEYLHKYLTNPNY
+288 RGDEYIAKYVLDPYYN
-303 AFNCVFVNLK
+303 
-313 KIKKTTSKDW
+313 KIKKANSKDW
-323 DTEYLA
+323 QTEYLA
-329 PIISVRLV
+329 PIISIKA
-337 TGVKAAI
+337 VKNVKEAI
-344 EHINRHG
+344 QHINQYG
-351 SKHTDAIIT
+351 SNHTDAIIT

-368 FLNSV
+368 FLKQV

-389 GEFGM
+389 REFGM

-420 YLVKGKGQLRS
+420 YVVKGQGQLRS